1 MKKLDINITQAM
13 LKSYTVELKEGKP
26 EVSATIELL
35 TAGGISVTTYT
46 VSTDSW
52 QDKNKFELP
61 IAAIMPIV
69 ELAKVLESVTVDKCR
84 DSQLALG
91 SGLTET
97 DPITADS
104 FVVEAEIADSD
115 DYANPKTRDKDI
127 IIVQDKPIDLSE
139 IPF

>member
-1 MKKLDINITQAM
+1 MKKLDINITQAT

-35 TAGGISVTTYT
+35 TAGGMAVTTYT
-46 VSTDSW
+46 VATDSW

-61 IAAIMPIV
+61 MQAIMPII
-69 ELAKVLESVTVDKCR
+69 ELAKVLETVTVEKCR
-84 DSQLALG
+84 DSQLTLG
-91 SGLTET
+91 SGIDT
-97 DPITADS
+97 DPIKQED
-104 FVVEAEIADSD
+104 FVTVIEDSD

-127 IIVQDKPIDLSE
+127 IEIDDKPIDLSE

>member
-1 MKKLDINITQAM
+1 MKKLEINISKAC

-35 TAGGISVTTYT
+35 TEGGMAVTTYT

-61 IAAIMPIV
+61 MSAIMPIID
-69 ELAKVLESVTVDKCR
+69 LAKVLESVTVQKCR

-91 SGLTET
+91 SGVET
-97 DPITADS
+97 DPITKES
-104 FVVEAEIADSD
+104 FDTELVIPERTVTLTPIEPD
-115 DYANPKTRDKDI
+115 
-127 IIVQDKPIDLSE
+127 DKPIDLSE